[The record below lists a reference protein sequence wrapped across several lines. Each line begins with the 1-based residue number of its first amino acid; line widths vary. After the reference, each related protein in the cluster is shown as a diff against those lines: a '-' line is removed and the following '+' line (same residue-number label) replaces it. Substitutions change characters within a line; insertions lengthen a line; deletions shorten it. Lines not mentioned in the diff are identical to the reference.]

1 MLANVELY
9 QNKSYYFVIARYF
22 NDIDTVC
29 TDAWFIP
36 VYERDQNAGDRDG
49 PHMPNTS

>member
-1 MLANVELY
+1 MKEIKMLVTEMVPTLI
-9 QNKSYYFVIARYF
+9 KIR
-22 NDIDTVC
+22 
-29 TDAWFIP
+29 FIP